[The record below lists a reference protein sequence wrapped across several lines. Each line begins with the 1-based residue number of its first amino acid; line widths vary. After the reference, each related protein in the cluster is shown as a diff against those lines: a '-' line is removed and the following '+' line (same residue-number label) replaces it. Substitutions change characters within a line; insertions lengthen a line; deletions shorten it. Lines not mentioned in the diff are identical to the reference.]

1 MFRFQRL
8 GALLLTVLLTVSM
21 VLPAA
26 AADPLTDTANWLQK
40 NVTNPTVASVGG
52 EWAVIGLARSDV
64 EVPQQWYDTYY
75 DNVKA
80 YVKTCGGVLHKR
92 KYTEYSR
99 VVLALTAIGKDPA
112 NVAGYDLLKP
122 LSDFDKTVWQGVNGA
137 IWALIALDSGSYESA
152 LRQKY
157 VDHIIT
163 QQLADGVWA
172 LS

>member
-8 GALLLTVLLTVSM
+8 GAFLLTLLLAVSM
-21 VLPAA
+21 VLPTY
-26 AADPLTDTANWLQK
+26 AADPLTDTAGWLQK
-40 NVTNPTVASVGG
+40 NVPAPTVASVGG

-75 DNVKA
+75 DNVTA

-99 VVLALTAIGKDPA
+99 VVLALTTIGKDPA

-122 LSDFDKTVWQGVNGA
+122 LSDFDATVWQGVNGA

-157 VDHIIT
+157 VDHILA
-163 QQLADGVWA
+163 QQLAEGGWA
-172 LS
+172 